1 MVLNAFEDLVE
12 VLQAAHKDKRHG
24 SSDLLWKSLQR
35 MGQHAAGPYQ
45 EADISF
51 HAMLLFCAVVP
62 VDMRLQVSLVLD
74 DCFRQAD
81 PQVYLNS
88 ETNAC
93 KLSQYAGCLVHTL
106 TCCMLF
112 SSMSQVWEH

>member
-1 MVLNAFEDLVE
+1 MLNAFEDLVE
-12 VLQAAHKDKRHG
+12 VLQASHRDKRHG
-24 SSDLLWKSLQR
+24 SRNLLWKALQQ

-112 SSMSQVWEH
+112 CSMSQVWKH

>member
-1 MVLNAFEDLVE
+1 VLNALQELVE
-12 VLQAAHKDKRHG
+12 ELRASVRDKRPG
-24 SSDLLWKSLQR
+24 SNNLLWKALQR
-35 MGQHAAGPYQ
+35 MGQHAAGPSQ

-62 VDMRLQVSLVLD
+62 MDMRVQVTRVLD
-74 DCFRQAD
+74 DCFRAAD

-112 SSMSQVWEH
+112 CSMSQVWKH

>member
-1 MVLNAFEDLVE
+1 VLNAFEDLVE

-112 SSMSQVWEH
+112 CSMSQVWKH

>member
-1 MVLNAFEDLVE
+1 MCQL
-12 VLQAAHKDKRHG
+12 
-24 SSDLLWKSLQR
+24 
-35 MGQHAAGPYQ
+35 P
-45 EADISF
+45 DISF